1 MHYLLVDGYNVIH
14 ANAGLSS
21 VAADSLETARKK
33 LCDALCEFRAL
44 SRYRIIVIFDAHL
57 VEGGTG
63 SVESYRGIKVVFTKE
78 AETADN
84 YIERSTRQ
92 GRLSPLSDKQGEKFV
107 SKPDSVA
114 FAPKRNDRITVA
126 TSDTLEQLII
136 MGSGAARISAEDLWT
151 EIETARA
158 EVLERYN
165 KTRPIK
171 KNPLES
177 FLDAETAQ
185 LLEEM
190 RCK

>member
-21 VAADSLETARKK
+21 VAADSLDTARKK

-57 VEGGTG
+57 VEGGIG
-63 SVESYRGIKVVFTKE
+63 SVETYRGIKVVFTKE

-84 YIERSTRQ
+84 YIERAAYN
-92 GRLSPLSDKQGEKFV
+92 L
-107 SKPDSVA
+107 A
-114 FAPKRNDRITVA
+114 AKRRDRITVA

-151 EIETARA
+151 EIETVRA

-165 KTRPIK
+165 KSRPIK
-171 KNPLES
+171 KNPIES

-185 LLEEM
+185 MLEDM